1 MSSWPHESKLSAL
14 HITRACEASLARLQ
28 TDYIDLH
35 QMHYV
40 DRATP
45 WDEIWDAMETL
56 RYAGKILHAGWSKFA
71 GWHIAKAQQV
81 AERRHFLGLVSEQSI
96 YNLLVRDIERDRLE
110 EILPRLQGVPRRL
123 RLEPRPRTLGTI

>member
-14 HITRACEASLARLQ
+14 HITRACEASFARLQ

-56 RYAGKILHAGWSKFA
+56 RYAGKSSTPAGPNSPVGTSPKPSRWPS
-71 GWHIAKAQQV
+71 
-81 AERRHFLGLVSEQSI
+81 
-96 YNLLVRDIERDRLE
+96 
-110 EILPRLQGVPRRL
+110 GV
-123 RLEPRPRTLGTI
+123 ISSAS